1 MLILPG
7 HAGISS
13 ENCERS
19 DQPGESSR
27 KRLSARTPPAA
38 GLSFP
43 AVRGLASRRFVLSR
57 HAHDEVAVILRRKNT
72 PDWRCQT
79 PRQSR
84 WRAGWGFPAAPA
96 HARRRPSSS
105 PAPRPAGNRAAPS
118 GSLTAGSVR
127 VIVGNYDRH
136 QGPAQTFTSVNAR
149 DVRLARSKKH
159 RPALA
164 RFLRASATQGS
175 SAT

>member
-1 MLILPG
+1 MLAFL
-7 HAGISS
+7 
-13 ENCERS
+13 
-19 DQPGESSR
+19 R
-27 KRLSARTPPAA
+27 KIVNEATSPVNPAA
-38 GLSFP
+38 RGYQRAHRRQQAFHSQQSGDWPAGASCCRGTRMRGTLSSCDVKTHP
-43 AVRGLASRRFVLSR
+43 TGDA
-57 HAHDEVAVILRRKNT
+57 K
-72 PDWRCQT
+72 P

-96 HARRRPSSS
+96 LARRRPSSS

-127 VIVGNYDRH
+127 VIVGNYARH